1 MKPKLALPLTLALAA
16 TLTSSQAGWMDK
28 LFGGCAAKSTTPTA
42 TALSALSNDQM
53 VGGLK
58 EALGNGL
65 QHAVADLGRDGGF
78 LNNAAVK
85 IPMPEKLKT
94 IESTLRTLGQ
104 SKMADEFVTTMNRAA
119 EQAVPAAA
127 AVFGDAVKQMSIT
140 DAQAILTGPKD
151 SATQFFRRS
160 TQTNLYARFRPIVE
174 KATAKTGAT
183 ASYKNMLSKAGGSSL
198 GGLVG
203 GFIGQDALDLDSYV
217 TERSLDGLFKM
228 VADEEKKIRENPV
241 ARTSDLLKQVFGAV
255 AK

>member
-28 LFGGCAAKSTTPTA
+28 LFGGSAAKSTTPTA

>member
-1 MKPKLALPLTLALAA
+1 MKPKLALTLTLALAT

-28 LFGGCAAKSTTPTA
+28 LFGGSAAKSTTPTA